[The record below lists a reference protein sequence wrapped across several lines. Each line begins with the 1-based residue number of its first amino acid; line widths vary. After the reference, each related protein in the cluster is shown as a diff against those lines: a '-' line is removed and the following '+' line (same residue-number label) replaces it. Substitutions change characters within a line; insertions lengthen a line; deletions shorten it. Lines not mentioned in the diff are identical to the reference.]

1 MSLLMLRMEITK
13 NAQLPIAY
21 DTMYFEFGDKSGG
34 WFVSCIGPEV

>member
-1 MSLLMLRMEITK
+1 MLRMEITK

-34 WFVSCIGPEV
+34 WFVSWIGPEV